1 MSDSIDELKN
11 DHHQFDKGTL
21 ETIPNEDPIELFK
34 LWFDEAFTN
43 KCPQVNAMIV
53 STVSSDHKP
62 SARVVYLKEI
72 DGEGFVFYTN
82 YNSQKGQDLA
92 ANPQISALFFWEK
105 LERQVRIEGVAKKVD
120 STTSK
125 AYFHSRPLDSQI
137 GAWASKQSEV
147 LVDRKEL
154 EQRIAE
160 YKTQFE
166 NNVPLPEFWGGYVII
181 PTKIEFWQGRDSR
194 LHDRVLFE
202 RQDTSDNSWK
212 IYRKYP

>member
-1 MSDSIDELKN
+1 MSDNIDELKN

-21 ETIPNEDPIELFK
+21 ETIPKENPFELFK
-34 LWFDEAFTN
+34 LWFDEAYTN
-43 KCPQVNAMIV
+43 NCPQVNAMVI
-53 STVSSDHKP
+53 STVSSDSKP

-72 DGEGFVFYTN
+72 EDEGFVFYTN

-92 ANPQISALFFWEK
+92 ANSQISALFFWGK
-105 LERQVRIEGVAKKVD
+105 LERQVRIEGIAKKVD
-120 STTSK
+120 SSTSE

-154 EQRIAE
+154 EQRINQ

-166 NNVPLPEFWGGYVII
+166 NKVPLPDFWGGYVII

-202 RQDTSDNSWK
+202 RQDISDNSWK